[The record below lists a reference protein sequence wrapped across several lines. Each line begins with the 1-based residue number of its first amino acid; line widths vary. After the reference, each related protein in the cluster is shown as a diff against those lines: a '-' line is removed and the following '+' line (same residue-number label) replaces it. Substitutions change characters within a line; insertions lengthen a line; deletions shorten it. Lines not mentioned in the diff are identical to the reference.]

1 MGIRNRHPV
10 KQKKAAD
17 VLQHIKEILGC
28 DVTVDNLIEVADID
42 GRHMLIID
50 GSLDVFYID
59 EEPFLTLPGI
69 HRHEPSK
76 RYVSVDHGA
85 VKFVLNGADVMAPG
99 ITDAEP
105 SIEEGDLVWVRNPE
119 GTGIA
124 VGRALV
130 AGPVMVERSSG
141 KAVENLHYIGDDL
154 WQHKEMLKS

>member
-28 DVTVDNLIEVADID
+28 NVTVEKLIEVADID
-42 GRHMLIID
+42 GRRMLIID
-50 GSLDVFYID
+50 GSIDIFYID
-59 EEPFLTLPGI
+59 DEPFLTLPGI
-69 HRHEPSK
+69 HRHTPVE

-99 ITDAEP
+99 ITDADS
-105 SIEEGDLVWVRNPE
+105 SIAEGDLVWVRNPE

-130 AGPVMVERSSG
+130 DGPMMVEQSSG
-141 KAVENLHYIGDDL
+141 KAVENLHYIGDEL
-154 WQHKEMLKS
+154 WQHNETLKS